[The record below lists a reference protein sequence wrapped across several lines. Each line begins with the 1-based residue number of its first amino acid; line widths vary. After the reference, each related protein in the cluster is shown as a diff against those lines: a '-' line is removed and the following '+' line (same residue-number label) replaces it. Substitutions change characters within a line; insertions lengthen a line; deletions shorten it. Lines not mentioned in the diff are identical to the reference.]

1 MFDETAPTLEAAA
14 IHNTCVIRLT
24 EVLLHAGTRIA
35 VGADAGVVKCAS
47 SAEACPGACAC
58 IRRSAASLAAS
69 EDYVRLSVRAAKTP
83 KALAEAP
90 IMRRQTRSR
99 RPSAPGWPL
108 DGSASP
114 AGFAD
119 RSEQRL

>member
-1 MFDETAPTLEAAA
+1 MPAPASPSVLTLVSLNALQAPKHARGRALAYGEAPG
-14 IHNTCVIRLT
+14 L
-24 EVLLHAGTRIA
+24 
-35 VGADAGVVKCAS
+35 S
-47 SAEACPGACAC
+47 SS
-58 IRRSAASLAAS
+58 RVASLAAS